1 MKTTRLSVMSA
12 IGLGLLAASGA
23 SQAESQY
30 GYDPSGTGTA
40 TASARLN
47 ITVVVPQV
55 ILLRVG
61 SSGSGVDNLILRDEF
76 GGVPGGV
83 TTMAGGGNQPTGWDG
98 TQPALTTTSS
108 GSIQAWAWTNSS
120 SGGTIMSAVT
130 TEFPASS
137 GLTANDVTVT
147 SAPMATT
154 GLAHP
159 GTNAATSV
167 PTLFPRNVVATSMW
181 TFAVTQA
188 IVPGRVGGRAT
199 LGMTYTAATL

>member
-1 MKTTRLSVMSA
+1 MSP

-23 SQAESQY
+23 SHAESQY
-30 GYDPSGTGTA
+30 GYDPTGTGTA

-61 SSGSGVDNLILRDEF
+61 SSGSGVDNLILRDEV

-83 TTMAGGGNQPTGWDG
+83 TTIADGSNQPTGWDS

-120 SGGTIMSAVT
+120 SGGAVMSAVT

-137 GLTANDVTVT
+137 GLTANDVTIT
-147 SAPMATT
+147 SAPMGTT

-167 PTLFPRNVVATSMW
+167 PTLFPRNVVASSLW

-188 IVPGRVGGRAT
+188 IVPGRAGGSAT
-199 LGMTYTAATL
+199 LGMIYTAVTL

>member
-1 MKTTRLSVMSA
+1 MQPHEDIAMKTTRLSVMSA

-55 ILLRVG
+55 IL
-61 SSGSGVDNLILRDEF
+61 
-76 GGVPGGV
+76 
-83 TTMAGGGNQPTGWDG
+83 
-98 TQPALTTTSS
+98 
-108 GSIQAWAWTNSS
+108 
-120 SGGTIMSAVT
+120 
-130 TEFPASS
+130 
-137 GLTANDVTVT
+137 
-147 SAPMATT
+147 PMATT